1 MSLNQLLRLS
11 GRRLVQTR
19 QLLSQ
24 FQGVRC
30 SSISSTLQDE
40 DKLEFN
46 DMVLKFSEKVR
57 YEMMHE
63 YNQYIAPIV
72 ITSYQ

>member
-24 FQGVRC
+24 LQGVRC

-57 YEMMHE
+57 YEVMHE

>member
-19 QLLSQ
+19 QLLSHL
-24 FQGVRC
+24 QGVRC
-30 SSISSTLQDE
+30 SNISSTLQDE
-40 DKLEFN
+40 DKLSFN

-57 YEMMHE
+57 YNVMHE
-63 YNQYIAPIV
+63 D
-72 ITSYQ
+72 IT

>member
-24 FQGVRC
+24 GVRC

-40 DKLEFN
+40 DKLSFN

-57 YEMMHE
+57 DEVMHE
-63 YNQYIAPIV
+63 DIA
-72 ITSYQ
+72 